1 MSGRVGKRHSS
12 VCAKRK
18 SVVSKCLL
26 VEDVGCWLGLRCG
39 NLQWLS
45 CSARFFSCCACFRHY
60 TQVSVSFASV
70 FHCVRTFTY
79 GLCVCCL
86 ANLASLTQ
94 NKRESTRASRSGA
107 MWRHRIGL
115 LSTSASTFK
124 FSKIFSKSYYYLL
137 LFVITF
143 MQDIYSYIPETIYL
157 WYMQCCFPWKT
168 FCDLTLILSEV
179 SVQCPIWLFSVI
191 P

>member
-1 MSGRVGKRHSS
+1 MSDRVGRWHSP

-39 NLQWLS
+39 ELQWPS
-45 CSARFFSCCACFRHY
+45 CSARFYSYCACFRQY

-70 FHCVRTFTY
+70 LDCVRTFIY
-79 GLCVCCL
+79 GLCVYCL
-86 ANLASLTQ
+86 AIRASLAH

-107 MWRHRIGL
+107 VWRHRIGS

-124 FSKIFSKSYYYLL
+124 FLKIFPKVTIICYYLL
-137 LFVITF
+137 SPSCMIFTF
-143 MQDIYSYIPETIYL
+143 IYL
-157 WYMQCCFPWKT
+157 KQYVCGTCNAVSDEKSFVLLHLT
-168 FCDLTLILSEV
+168 FTGRKLHLL
-179 SVQCPIWLFSVI
+179 
-191 P
+191 